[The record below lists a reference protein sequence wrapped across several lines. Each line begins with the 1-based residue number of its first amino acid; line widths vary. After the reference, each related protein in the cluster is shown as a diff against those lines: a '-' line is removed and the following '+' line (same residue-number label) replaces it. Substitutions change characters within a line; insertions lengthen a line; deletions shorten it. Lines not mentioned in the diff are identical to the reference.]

1 MKASRTQSLPMSNS
15 ANVLNYA
22 IAIRLTLTVIFFVCF
37 LPVILLGQEQP
48 SEEQQPAEE
57 LGPKLESSVDFDE
70 DILPLLSDRCFQCHG
85 PDEAARESG
94 LRLDTKE
101 GAFGAGDSG
110 EAAIVPGDTS
120 ASTLYQRIVSDDQ
133 DLLMP
138 PPESGLRLQP
148 EEREKLRAWIA
159 QGADWKQHWAFIK
172 PTKPS
177 LPETPSE
184 LKANQPID
192 RFILHQVVQANLAPN
207 PTADKETLI
216 RRATLDL
223 TGLPPTINEIDEFL
237 ADQSPN
243 AYEKVIDRL
252 LKSPRYGEHMGRIW
266 LDAARYADT
275 HGLHLDNERQIWP
288 YRDWV
293 IQAFNQNMPFDQFT
307 VEQIAG
313 DLLPTPT
320 LTQRVATGFNRC
332 NVTTSEGGSIDDE
345 YYVRYAVDRVETTST
360 VWLGLTAGCAACH
373 DHKFDP
379 LTQKEFYQLFS
390 YFYSLTEKAMDGN
403 ALLPPP
409 AVKVPSKE
417 QSDEQARLTQLVTET
432 TNALKT
438 NVDAIQYVDPTPTPS
453 DLAFDRAD
461 SVWFDDELPEGAKP
475 QGDGPTPW
483 QFVEAPDHP
492 VYSGKN
498 ASFRTGTGLNQ
509 HFFTEASSPLVIGD
523 NDSLFAY
530 VYLDPEN
537 PPETVQLQFNNG
549 SWEHRAFWGA
559 DKGHG
564 AGRNN
569 PSNLRMGDLPEVGKW
584 VRLEVPASS
593 VDLQPGTKIN
603 GWAFTQFGGTVHW
616 DHAGVVTVAPLTEE
630 QLASQAVWEQYQKEF
645 NKPAISEELKKI
657 IDLKISERT
666 EEQAKKLREHYLKQV
681 NPTTKKELSG
691 VITKLD
697 ELQKQLDAV
706 NQSIPSTL
714 VMEERP
720 EPRQAYIL
728 ERGEYTQQRDP
739 VSPATPQWLGPQP
752 TESSNNRL
760 GLAKWLV
767 SPENP
772 LTSRVIVNRFWQHF
786 FGTWLVKTSEDF
798 GVQGERPSHPEL
810 LDWLAVEF
818 IESGWNVQALQ
829 KQILLSNTYQQQ
841 STVSEQHLRV
851 DPENRLLARGP
862 RFRLDAEII
871 RDQALFVSGL
881 MHGDIG
887 GPSVKPYQ
895 PAGLWKPVGFGGS
908 NTSVFT
914 QDSGEK
920 LYRRSMYT
928 FWKRT
933 SPPPSMTTFDAP
945 DRETCQVRRARTNTP
960 LQALV
965 LLNDV
970 QFIEAARKFAEKVHR
985 EGGNNEIERLT
996 FAFRSTVGRMPS
1008 DAEIARLTSHLED
1021 YLQHFQ
1027 ASPEAA
1033 TELLS
1038 VGESPAD
1045 ANLEAKS
1052 VAAWTLISHLLL
1064 NLSETI
1070 TRG

>member
-1 MKASRTQSLPMSNS
+1 MKASRTESQPTRGNPNFMNET
-15 ANVLNYA
+15 
-22 IAIRLTLTVIFFVCF
+22 IATRLTLLGIFFLCF
-37 LPVILLGQEQP
+37 LPDILVGQEQA
-48 SEEQQPAEE
+48 SEGQQPET
-57 LGPKLESSVDFDE
+57 ESPVDFDK

-110 EAAIVPGDTS
+110 EAAIIPGDTS

-138 PPESGLRLQP
+138 PPESGLRLLP
-148 EEREKLRAWIA
+148 EEREKLRAWID

-172 PTKPS
+172 PIKPS
-177 LPETPSE
+177 LPETPPE
-184 LKANQPID
+184 MKADQPID
-192 RFILHQVVQANLAPN
+192 RFILRKVVQANLAPN

-237 ADQSPN
+237 ADQSSN

-320 LTQRVATGFNRC
+320 LPQRVATGFNRC

-409 AVKVPSKE
+409 AVKVPSQE

-438 NVDAIQYVDPTPTPS
+438 QVDAIQYVDPTPTPS

-461 SVWFDDELPEGAKP
+461 SVWFDDELPAGAKP
-475 QGDGPTPW
+475 QGDGPNPW

-498 ASFRTGTGLNQ
+498 ASFRSGTGLNQ

-549 SWEHRAFWGA
+549 NWEHRAFWGA

-569 PSNLRMGDLPEVGKW
+569 PSNLRMGDLPEAGKW

-593 VDLQPGTKIN
+593 VDLQPGTKLN

-616 DHAGVVTVAPLTEE
+616 DQAGVVTVAPLTEE

-657 IDLKISERT
+657 VDLKISERT
-666 EEQAKKLREHYLKQV
+666 EEQAKQLREHYLKQV
-681 NPTTKKELSG
+681 NPTSKKDLSG

-760 GLAKWLV
+760 GLARWLV

-786 FGTWLVKTSEDF
+786 FGTGLVKTSEDF

-818 IESGWNVQALQ
+818 IESGWNIQELQ

-841 STVSEQHLRV
+841 STVSVDHLRV

-881 MHGDIG
+881 MHGEIG

-970 QFIEAARKFAEKVHR
+970 QFIEAARKFAEKVHH

-996 FAFRSTVGRMPS
+996 FAFRSTVGRKPS
-1008 DAEIARLTSHLED
+1008 DTEIARLKSHLKD
-1021 YLQHFQ
+1021 YLEHFKE
-1027 ASPEAA
+1027 SPEAA

-1045 ANLEAKS
+1045 TNLEAKS

>member
-1 MKASRTQSLPMSNS
+1 MKVSRTTTLEVSQSRNL
-15 ANVLNYA
+15 L
-22 IAIRLTLTVIFFVCF
+22 IEVIVAG
-37 LPVILLGQEQP
+37 ISLLGVLLLSGISIGQELDTP
-48 SEEQQPAEE
+48 EQ
-57 LGPKLESSVDFDE
+57 ESPTEDSSIDFDR

-94 LRLDTKE
+94 LRLDTQE

-110 EAAIVPGDTS
+110 EPAIVAGDSS
-120 ASTLYQRIVSDDQ
+120 ASTLYHRIFSSDA

-138 PPESGLRLQP
+138 PPESGLQLLP
-148 EEREKLRAWIA
+148 DEREKLKAWID
-159 QGADWKQHWAFIK
+159 QGANWKQHWAFVTPSK
-172 PTKPS
+172 PTVPAAPEGFNAS
-177 LPETPSE
+177 L
-184 LKANQPID
+184 PID
-192 RFILHQVVQANLAPN
+192 RFILRQVVQSNLAPN
-207 PTADKETLI
+207 PPADKETLI
-216 RRATLDL
+216 RRVTLDL
-223 TGLPPTINEIDEFL
+223 TGLPPTISEIDDFL
-237 ADQSPN
+237 ADQSPE

-307 VEQIAG
+307 IEQIAG

-320 LTQRVATGFNRC
+320 LPQRVATGFNRC

-409 AVKVPSKE
+409 VVKVPTQE
-417 QSDEQARLTQLVTET
+417 QSEEQARLAQLVSDT
-432 TNALKT
+432 TNTLQT
-438 NVDAIQYVDPTPTPS
+438 QVDAFEYVDPTPTPT
-453 DLAFDRAD
+453 DLTFDRAD
-461 SVWFDDELPEGAKP
+461 SVWFDDALPDGAKP
-475 QGDGPTPW
+475 QGDGPNPW
-483 QFVEAPDHP
+483 QFVQAPEHP
-492 VYSGKN
+492 VYSGDK
-498 ASFRTGTGLNQ
+498 STFRSGAGLNQ
-509 HFFTEASSPLVIGD
+509 HFFTDASSPLVIGE

-549 SWEHRAFWGA
+549 NWEHRAFWGA

-569 PSNLRMGDLPEVGKW
+569 PSNLRMGDLPEPGKW
-584 VRLEVPASS
+584 VRLEVPATS
-593 VDLQPGTKIN
+593 VDLQPGTKLN

-616 DHAGVVTVAPLTEE
+616 DQAGAVTVAPLTDE
-630 QLASQAVWEQYQKEF
+630 QLASQAIWEKYQKEF
-645 NKPAISEELKKI
+645 NKSAISDELKKI
-657 IDLKISERT
+657 INLERSERS
-666 EEQAKKLREHYLKQV
+666 EEQVKKLREHYLKQV
-681 NPTTKKELSG
+681 NPKSKNELSG
-691 VITKLD
+691 LITQLN
-697 ELQKQLDAV
+697 EFQKQLDAV

-714 VMEERP
+714 VMEERS

-728 ERGEYTQQRDP
+728 ERGEYTEQRDP

-752 TESSNNRL
+752 KESANNRL
-760 GLAKWLV
+760 GLAHWLV

-786 FGTWLVKTSEDF
+786 FGTGIVKTSEDF

-810 LDWLAVEF
+810 LDWLALEF
-818 IESGWNVQALQ
+818 IESGWDLQHLQ
-829 KQILLSNTYQQQ
+829 KRILLSATYQQQ
-841 STVSEQHLRV
+841 STVSESHLRV

-881 MHGDIG
+881 MHNVIG

-914 QDSGEK
+914 QDTGEK

-985 EGGNNEIERLT
+985 EGGDTEIERLT
-996 FAFRSTVGRMPS
+996 FAFRSTVGRKPS
-1008 DAEIARLTSHLED
+1008 ETEIARLQNHLAE

-1033 TELLS
+1033 SQLLS
-1038 VGESPAD
+1038 VGESTSD
-1045 ANLEAKS
+1045 DELEVKS